1 MKVAGRTAAEVR
13 RHMSF
18 YLAGRVSYSLFLV
31 SMTSDAAGFNS
42 QLLSPFKNLICRL
55 KSLQCVIKPRTAFTH
70 SHSIV
75 HRASYNL

>member
-1 MKVAGRTAAEVR
+1 MKAEQLKKTCVCF
-13 RHMSF
+13 H
-18 YLAGRVSYSLFLV
+18 LAGRVSDSLLLV
-31 SMTSDAAGFNS
+31 TITRDAAGFNS

-55 KSLQCVIKPRTAFTH
+55 KSLQCVIKLCTAFTFTH